1 MDLQWIRSE
10 KLGEQY
16 ARLQHP
22 SGLTLLLCPMEGY
35 SSAYAMLTTKYG
47 SVDSCFKQGDE
58 AEFFNIP
65 AGTAHYLEHKMFE
78 SPQGD
83 AFELYA
89 KTGASPNAYT
99 SWDKTCYYFT
109 CTEQFKESLKILL
122 ESVTQPYF
130 TPETVAKEQGIIGQ
144 EIRMYE
150 DTPDWRVLFN
160 LLEALYQQHPI
171 RNDIAGTVES
181 IAQITDKTLYRV
193 YDTFYNLRNMVLT
206 VAGNFQVEEV
216 LAVADE
222 VLKPAPQLEI
232 CRQSVAEPREIGRSY
247 VEQQL
252 PVAAPLFSIG
262 FKGQDQGERQNLWNL
277 ILDELVIDLV
287 CGEMT
292 PLYRSLYEDGLIS
305 GSLNQEVLARRDY
318 CCTLVEGES
327 RDPKELYRRLLA
339 EVERLQKE
347 GFDPELFRRS
357 KKAAYGRYIGLYS
370 HPASVA
376 SVLVSTSFA
385 DMTLY
390 ELLELVAAVTKE
402 QLEQRLRENLLPQ
415 YSALSVVCA
424 QPLED

>member
-1 MDLQWIRSE
+1 MELQWIRSE

-16 ARLQHP
+16 ARLEHP
-22 SGLTLLLCPMEGY
+22 SGLTMLLCPMEGY

-47 SVDSCFKQGDE
+47 SVDSGFKIGEGE
-58 AEFFNIP
+58 AFHIP

-83 AFELYA
+83 AFEFYA

-109 CTEQFKESLKILL
+109 CTEQFKESLEILL

-130 TPETVAKEQGIIGQ
+130 TPQTVAKEQGIIGQ

-160 LLEALYQQHPI
+160 LLEALYQEHPI
-171 RNDIAGTVES
+171 RNDIAGTLES
-181 IAQITDKTLYRV
+181 IATITDQTLYSV
-193 YDTFYNLRNMVLT
+193 YGAFYNLRNMVLT
-206 VAGNFQVEEV
+206 VAGNFQIDEV

-222 VLKPAPQLEI
+222 ILKPAPKLELQ
-232 CRQSVAEPREIGRSY
+232 RLSVAEPREIGRAY

-262 FKGQDQGERQNLWNL
+262 FKGQDQGEQKNLRNL

-292 PLYRSLYEDGLIS
+292 PLYRSLYEDGLLS
-305 GSLNQEVLARRDY
+305 GSLNQEILASRDY

-339 EVERLQKE
+339 EVERLKVE
-347 GFDPELFRRS
+347 GFDEELFRRS

-376 SVLVSTSFA
+376 SVLVSTYFA

-390 ELLELVAAVTKE
+390 DLLEQVAAVTTE

-415 YSALSVVCA
+415 YSALSVVSA